1 VFILRINTSI
11 HRLIINRLNIKFTS
25 ILNPQNPLNP
35 GSVMKVKGFLR
46 IILILLLLSI
56 NIGCDQ
62 VSKSIVR
69 KKLHYYDQVAFLNN
83 HFTIIKVENTGAFL
97 SLGNTLSGP
106 LKMILL
112 NLLPLLAVAAGFV
125 FMLTRELTRTTL
137 FSIILIVGGGFGNIY
152 DRIRYGSVTDFMHIN
167 FGFFQTGIFNVA
179 DVSIMLGMI
188 ILLLHAFFKKK
199 DEVKE
204 PENTQPL

>member
-1 VFILRINTSI
+1 
-11 HRLIINRLNIKFTS
+11 
-25 ILNPQNPLNP
+25 
-35 GSVMKVKGFLR
+35 MKVKGFLR

-69 KKLHYYDQVAFLNN
+69 KKLHYYDQVTFLNN

-112 NLLPLLAVAAGFV
+112 NLLPLLAVAAGLV

-188 ILLLHAFFKKK
+188 ILLLHAIFKKK
-199 DEVKE
+199 DKVKE
-204 PENTQPL
+204 QPEQI